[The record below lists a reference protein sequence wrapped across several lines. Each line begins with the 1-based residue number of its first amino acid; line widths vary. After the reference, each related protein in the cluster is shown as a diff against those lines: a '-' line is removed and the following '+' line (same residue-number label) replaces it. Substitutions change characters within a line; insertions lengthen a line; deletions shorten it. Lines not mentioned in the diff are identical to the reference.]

1 MLHAV
6 SSRVTFAGF
15 AIPRTAPS
23 VGTDRFTLPLRSAPN
38 APYRHNGFAPYPSA
52 IDKALCRSRMGV
64 LGVQDMIWI
73 GVSLGFLALGLVY
86 VALADKA

>member
-1 MLHAV
+1 
-6 SSRVTFAGF
+6 
-15 AIPRTAPS
+15 
-23 VGTDRFTLPLRSAPN
+23 
-38 APYRHNGFAPYPSA
+38 
-52 IDKALCRSRMGV
+52 MGV